1 MRDVSNVWEL
11 VAVLLAE
18 AGCDLAVGVPADES
32 GLLDA
37 EVDGLRT
44 VIVRDQRVGA
54 CLATGHA
61 MVSGRPAVLA
71 LTSGPAFPNA
81 LAGLAEAAS
90 LCVPLVVV
98 TTRIPVEGLGRG
110 GFQETDQRA
119 MASSLAKWHHVVESP
134 AQLAWAVRR
143 AVHVAVNGRPGL
155 AVVEIADEVARGQVG
170 AVPPR
175 TAVSR
180 LRAAP
185 DPAAVRQAASVL
197 RAAERPLIILGGGAK
212 AAGAGEPALRLAD
225 VLGAPVMVTASGR
238 GVVPETH
245 ACVVGLT
252 GLYTTPPLEHLLAE
266 TDVVLAVGTRLEETV
281 RLGWPTF
288 EDVRLVHV
296 DCDPYAFGQAIDPAT
311 AILGDAAFTLKHLL
325 EALGSSELRPE
336 RADWRSRWAELDAR
350 ARAMRLGLS
359 ERTSLARDV
368 IAEAGEAFGEHAT
381 YVHENGLHDIWSYHY
396 PLLPIGPQSA
406 VVMPGEQTMLGFG
419 LPAAIGA
426 GLARP
431 QVPTVVFCGDG
442 ALAMNVTALAT
453 AAEYR
458 VGLIIVMFD
467 NAGFGWPRHL
477 RAAAGERADITRF
490 RVPFPLGEVVT
501 SLGGTVAEVMDRRQ
515 LRTALDDARATSA
528 RGATAL
534 VRVPVPDDDIPPGI
548 ARVLSESH
556 GE

>member
-1 MRDVSNVWEL
+1 MRDVSNVWDR

-37 EVDGLRT
+37 GVEGLRT

-155 AVVEIADEVARGQVG
+155 AVVEIADEVARGQVE

-197 RAAERPLIILGGGAK
+197 QAAERPLIILGGGAK
-212 AAGAGEPALRLAD
+212 AAGAGEPALRLAE

-245 ACVVGLT
+245 ACVVGLA

-281 RLGWPTF
+281 RLGWPTL

-296 DCDPYAFGQAIDPAT
+296 DCDPYAFGQAVDPAT
-311 AILGDAAFTLKHLL
+311 AILGDAAFTLERLL
-325 EALGSSELRPE
+325 ETLGSSGPGPE

-350 ARAMRLGLS
+350 AMRLGLS
-359 ERTSLARDV
+359 EQTSLARDV
-368 IAEAGEAFGEHAT
+368 IAEAGEAFGEHVT

-431 QVPTVVFCGDG
+431 RVPTVVFCGDG
-442 ALAMNVTALAT
+442 ALTMNVTALAT

-515 LRTALDDARATSA
+515 LRTALDAARATSA